1 MRKFVNRFEAIWRE
15 ILKFFTDNALTLEK
29 CRKICYNTDVKMR
42 ESRFSDAKRTILRR
56 IKMKQSTLKAITVSA
71 VIFLALLTVALVIN
85 VVKLTTANRKKAQ
98 LAETKAK
105 IEREIT
111 NADGQI
117 DYFGSDE
124 YVSRYAREYLNMK
137 DKDEEVIT
145 GK

>member
-1 MRKFVNRFEAIWRE
+1 
-15 ILKFFTDNALTLEK
+15 
-29 CRKICYNTDVKMR
+29 
-42 ESRFSDAKRTILRR
+42 
-56 IKMKQSTLKAITVSA
+56 MKQSTLKAITVSA
-71 VIFLALLTVALVIN
+71 VIFLALLTVALVII

-137 DKDEEVIT
+137 NKDEEVIT

>member
-29 CRKICYNTDVKMR
+29 CRKICYNTDVKIR
-42 ESRFSDAKRTILRR
+42 ESRFRTRNEPILRR

-71 VIFLALLTVALVIN
+71 VIFLVLLTVALVIN

-98 LAETKAK
+98 LAETKAE
-105 IEREIT
+105 IERKIT

>member
-42 ESRFSDAKRTILRR
+42 ESRFPDAKLTILRR

-71 VIFLALLTVALVIN
+71 VIFLVLLTVALVIN

-98 LAETKAK
+98 LAETKAE
-105 IEREIT
+105 IERKIT

>member
-71 VIFLALLTVALVIN
+71 VIFLVLLTVALVIN

-98 LAETKAK
+98 LAETKAE
-105 IEREIT
+105 IERKIT